1 MALYLYNTTYFFGF
15 SGAQIAVTGI
25 CVFAAPVIAYA
36 IIPDLGKRFGKKN
49 AAIGAIFINV
59 SLYPIPYILVLTG
72 YFPPLGSWLGL
83 YIYSAFIV
91 LEVICSIIGNV
102 LLDSMMADVV
112 EDSEVSTTRRSEGLF
127 FAARTFS
134 LKAVSAGGIIGA
146 GAIVSIVGLDGVTS
160 LEMVTDQIRFDL
172 AAFFLPLY
180 CGLFMLGLLM
190 VSLYRIDRNAHSDN
204 LELLATRHAEE
215 NTTLVNDKGAA
226 INAQVIKQCN

>member
-1 MALYLYNTTYFFGF
+1 MSAL
-15 SGAQIAVTGI
+15 
-25 CVFAAPVIAYA
+25 
-36 IIPDLGKRFGKKN
+36 KN

-134 LKAVSAGGIIGA
+134 LKAVS
-146 GAIVSIVGLDGVTS
+146 
-160 LEMVTDQIRFDL
+160 
-172 AAFFLPLY
+172 
-180 CGLFMLGLLM
+180 
-190 VSLYRIDRNAHSDN
+190 
-204 LELLATRHAEE
+204 
-215 NTTLVNDKGAA
+215 
-226 INAQVIKQCN
+226 